1 MSVEE
6 NKALYRRYVEEVWNK
21 GNLAI
26 LDELLAPGF
35 VRHTANNPE
44 GVRGPQ
50 AFREYVGL
58 FRAAF
63 PDFVAPAEDLFAEG
77 DRVAYRWVFRG
88 THRGELLGIRPTN
101 KYVTVPGIV
110 VARIDKGKIAE
121 EWESYDTLGFMQ
133 QLGVIPTSAQPTA

>member
-1 MSVEE
+1 M
-6 NKALYRRYVEEVWNK
+6 
-21 GNLAI
+21 
-26 LDELLAPGF
+26 LAPGF